1 MRPYEIT
8 VIFATEEEAFRQAKE
23 TVSTALAAQG
33 GEITKEEE
41 LGERQM
47 AYEIKGRT
55 RGRYVIYF
63 VNMAPDKITAVEKV
77 LKLEQGIVKYLFVR
91 AAD

>member
-8 VIFATEEEAFRQAKE
+8 VIFATEEEAFRKAKE

-47 AYEIKGRT
+47 AYEIKGRM

-63 VNMAPDKITAVEKV
+63 VNMAPDKINAVEKV
-77 LKLEQGIVKYLFVR
+77 LKLEQGILKYLFVR
-91 AAD
+91 AAE